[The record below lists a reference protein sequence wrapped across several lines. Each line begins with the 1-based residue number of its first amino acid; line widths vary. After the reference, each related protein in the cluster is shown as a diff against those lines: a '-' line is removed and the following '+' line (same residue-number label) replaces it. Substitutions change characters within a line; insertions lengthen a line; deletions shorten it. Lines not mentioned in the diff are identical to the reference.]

1 MSTTTTR
8 KTMTSPP
15 AVEAV
20 KLTKRYGELTAVD
33 HLDLAVAPGEIFGL
47 LGPNGAGK
55 TTTILML
62 LGLTEPSS
70 GQARIEGLDATR
82 APLDVKRR
90 VGYLPDD
97 VGFYPD
103 LTGRQNLRYT
113 AHLNRLSRQEAEERI
128 DALLDDVGL
137 ADAAD
142 RVVGGYSRGMRQRLG
157 LADALVKDPSVLILD
172 EPTVNI
178 DPEGVREI
186 LDLVLG
192 LRRRHGTTVLIS
204 SHLLHQVEQVC
215 DRVGIFVQGR
225 LAAVGTVDELVAEAD
240 GAFTVDVELSG
251 RDDADAVLAA
261 VPGVQR
267 VERHAGGWRLRAD
280 RDVRTAVVDACRSA
294 GLEIRRLVSGGND
307 LDAVYHTYF
316 GADAGGSHDDRE

>member
-1 MSTTTTR
+1 MTMTTTR
-8 KTMTSPP
+8 PTTSPF

-20 KLTKRYGELTAVD
+20 GLTKHYGELTAVD
-33 HLDLAVAPGEIFGL
+33 HLDLAVPTGEIFGL

-113 AHLNRLSRQEAEERI
+113 AQLNRLSRRLAEERI
-128 DALLDDVGL
+128 EELLADVGL
-137 ADAAD
+137 TEAAD
-142 RVVGGYSRGMRQRLG
+142 REVGGYSRGMRQRLG

-172 EPTVNI
+172 EPTVNV

-240 GAFTVDVELSG
+240 GAFTIEVELSG
-251 RDDADAVLAA
+251 RDDADVVLAA
-261 VPGVQR
+261 VRGVQH
-267 VERHAGGWRLRAD
+267 VERHGGGWRLRSD
-280 RDVRTAVVDACRSA
+280 RDVRTAVIDACRSA
-294 GLEIRRLVSGGND
+294 GLEVRRLVSGAND

-316 GADAGGSHDDRE
+316 GTDAGGSHDDDD

>member
-1 MSTTTTR
+1 MTTTR
-8 KTMTSPP
+8 TKSTTAPP

-20 KLTKRYGELTAVD
+20 RLTKHYGELTAVD
-33 HLDLAVAPGEIFGL
+33 HLDLAVPPGEIFGL

-70 GQARIEGLDATR
+70 GEARIEGLDATR
-82 APLDVKRR
+82 APLEVKRR

-113 AHLNRLSRQEAEERI
+113 AQLNRLPREQAEERI
-128 DALLDDVGL
+128 EELLDDVGL
-137 ADAAD
+137 TDAAD
-142 RVVGGYSRGMRQRLG
+142 RDVGAYSRGMRQRLG

-225 LAAVGTVDELVAEAD
+225 LAAVGTVDELVAQAD
-240 GAFTVDVELSG
+240 GAFTIELELSG
-251 RDDADAVLAA
+251 GDDADVVLAA
-261 VPGVQR
+261 VPGVQE
-267 VERHAGGWRLRAD
+267 VEHHARGWRLRSD
-280 RDVRTAVVDACRSA
+280 RDVRTAVVDACRGA
-294 GLEIRRLVSGGND
+294 GIEVRRLVSGGND

-316 GADAGGSHDDRE
+316 GSDTGGSHGDHD